1 MEKGIIADR
10 KPKVLKLEPGKTY
23 YWCSCGRSGDQP
35 FCNGAHKVTALEPL
49 AFTTDKDK
57 PVALCTCKQT
67 STPPYCD
74 GTHSKLG

>member
-10 KPKVLKLEPGKTY
+10 KPQVLKLEPGKTY
-23 YWCSCGRSGDQP
+23 YWCSCGRSAGQP
-35 FCNGAHKVTALEPL
+35 FCDGAHKVTTLSPM
-49 AFTTDKDK
+49 AFTPDKEK